1 MKDWI
6 DSEGKMN
13 NYEEF
18 YKKISAPFRRHPSGV
33 KWLNLVNALLTRVVY
48 VVYPVFLIRLM
59 WNRDKRWIACAAVPA
74 VFFLLLSVVRKYINR
89 PRPYETWNLSPLI
102 DKDTHGKSMP
112 SRHVFSSAVIAMA
125 FYCICPPMGIFFL
138 IWSFLLALVRVVG
151 GVHYPSDVLAGL
163 LIGVLAGLLLV
174 V

>member
-33 KWLNLVNALLTRVVY
+33 KGLNLMNTLLTRVVY
-48 VVYPVFLIRLM
+48 VVYPMFLIRLI
-59 WNRDKRWIACAAVPA
+59 WDRDERWIACAAVPA
-74 VFFLLLSVVRKYINR
+74 VFFVLLSVVRNYINR
-89 PRPYETWNLSPLI
+89 PRPYETWNLLPLI
-102 DKDTHGKSMP
+102 HKDTRGKSMP
-112 SRHVFSSAVIAMA
+112 SRHVFSAAVIAMA
-125 FYCICPPMGIFFL
+125 FLSVSLPVGIFFL
-138 IWSFLLALVRVVG
+138 IWSFLLALIRVLG

-163 LIGVLAGLLLV
+163 LLGGLAGLLLV